1 MNIPFIVLSI
11 FFLFSSFA
19 FNCTE
24 NWAIATCEVILFLGA
39 GISGLLNKDFFKFPR
54 KLALIAL
61 FVSFLV
67 LICIVQLIPIPVS
80 VWKVFDNSRIQM
92 YEDGAKA
99 EELLQSKEYRVDPFE
114 KSEAPYESIRYTP
127 KLPSFLT
134 ITRTPIPTLRALIA
148 MLSFFCFLLLLEDVM
163 NKGNRQLRKLGLLV
177 GLIGLSVG
185 LIALVE
191 KGIEHRTHIL
201 WLRESTRAQTAF
213 GPFVNNNH
221 GEAFINLTFPILC
234 YLIWRNIKKVKKI
247 SDKIGMSFTIIGL
260 LTLQLALVVSGS
272 SRGNILYLLL
282 LPAFFLIQIGLK
294 KRKLRAMLVSFLYLC
309 LIAFGLIFA
318 MKSGV
323 LQNDARIRMN
333 PNVFTEFT
341 LVGNGIGSFEDVF
354 PAEIRDWPIYREM
367 RNAFL
372 ENEYLQIYLEAGVIG
387 VLASVIFIGAILVQ
401 NFVLLKSYDRGFW
414 LSCAV
419 ISELI
424 RVWFDMTFHI
434 IPLVATFLLLYALIR
449 GRLKFE

>member
-114 KSEAPYESIRYTP
+114 KSEAPYESVRYTP
-127 KLPSFLT
+127 KMPSFLT

-148 MLSFFCFLLLLEDVM
+148 ILSFFCFLLLLEDVM
-163 NKGNRQLRKLGLLV
+163 NQGNRQLRKLGLLV
-177 GLIGLSVG
+177 GLIGLTIGV
-185 LIALVE
+185 IALVE

-234 YLIWRNIKKVKKI
+234 YLIWRKYRTAKYVSN
-247 SDKIGMSFTIIGL
+247 KIGLIFITISCLVLQYCLVFDGLSRGNLLCVSLIPVVFLMQLGLSKKKTTFIILGFLILCIEVTVFLLLFREGL
-260 LTLQLALVVSGS
+260 LTSTV
-272 SRGNILYLLL
+272 RHEMNIN
-282 LPAFFLIQIGLK
+282 
-294 KRKLRAMLVSFLYLC
+294 
-309 LIAFGLIFA
+309 
-318 MKSGV
+318 V
-323 LQNDARIRMN
+323 LQNI
-333 PNVFTEFT
+333 T
-341 LVGNGIGSFEDVF
+341 LLGRGVNSFGEMFQVDVNEWDLFF
-354 PAEIRDWPIYREM
+354 PM
-367 RNAFL
+367 RNSYL
-372 ENEYLQIYLEAGVIG
+372 ENEYLQLIYEGGIATIVPILLV
-387 VLASVIFIGAILVQ
+387 VLAVLKIAIREIPSK
-401 NFVLLKSYDRGFW
+401 NCKFW
-414 LSCAV
+414 LTPPIIAEAIR
-419 ISELI
+419 IS
-424 RVWFDMTFHI
+424 VDMSFHI
-434 IPLVATFLLLYALIR
+434 FPISSVYVLCISFLLNERI
-449 GRLKFE
+449 K